1 MSFWFTLEYS
11 ESTLACTTCLE
22 VGKCLA
28 LDVYGK
34 YAYWLQ
40 SGELCMMIHVY
51 KLEEINI
58 IELLEAILCLW
69 YL

>member
-40 SGELCMMIHVY
+40 SWELCMIIHVY
-51 KLEEINI
+51 KLEEKNI

>member
-1 MSFWFTLEYS
+1 MFLFEMSFGFTLEYS

-34 YAYWLQ
+34 YAYCLQ
-40 SGELCMMIHVY
+40 S
-51 KLEEINI
+51 
-58 IELLEAILCLW
+58 
-69 YL
+69 

>member
-1 MSFWFTLEYS
+1 MSYGFTLEYS

-34 YAYWLQ
+34 YAHWL
-40 SGELCMMIHVY
+40 
-51 KLEEINI
+51 
-58 IELLEAILCLW
+58 
-69 YL
+69 